1 MHISSFFLELRSAY
15 QAELDDLTFDSEGR
29 NVLRKRLDEKRQELG
44 FLLQLMDLN
53 PEMVAVVLHQ
63 AFKFTVPSVMDHFLT
78 RNEDALLAWGKLQH
92 AVAIETWAQPMVTSI
107 LQEPMGE
114 WFMGVAAALEYM
126 HSKPLSADNRPA
138 ANQDEDDPDERGEK
152 AARGGSDDDH
162 RDNTAEDGEEA
173 QARAREEA
181 GNDWLAA
188 QGFDRKD
195 SR

>member
-29 NVLRKRLDEKRQELG
+29 NVLRKRLTEKREELS
-44 FLLQLMDLN
+44 FLLQLMDLH
-53 PEMVAVVLHQ
+53 PEMVVVVLHQ
-63 AFKFTVPSVMDHFLT
+63 AFKFTVPTVMDHFLT
-78 RNEDALLAWGKLQH
+78 RQDDELLAWGKLQH
-92 AVAIETWAQPMVTSI
+92 ALKIEAWAQPIVAQI

-114 WFMGVAAALEYM
+114 WFMSVAAALEYM

-138 ANQDEDDPDERGEK
+138 VNKDDADKDEHNESLSHSE
-152 AARGGSDDDH
+152 GSDDH
-162 RDNTAEDGEEA
+162 REATAEDGDEA
-173 QARAREEA
+173 DALAREEA

-195 SR
+195 

>member
-63 AFKFTVPSVMDHFLT
+63 AFKFTVPSVMDHFVA
-78 RNEDALLAWGKLQH
+78 RNEDDLLAWAKLQH
-92 AVAIETWAQPMVTSI
+92 ALKIEAWAQPMVAKI
-107 LQEPMGE
+107 LEEPMGE

-138 ANQDEDDPDERGEK
+138 ANNDDDEQDDNAVRGD
-152 AARGGSDDDH
+152 RDDDH
-162 RDNTAEDGEEA
+162 RDNTAEDGDEA
-173 QARAREEA
+173 DARARDEA

-195 SR
+195 

>member
-63 AFKFTVPSVMDHFLT
+63 AFKFTVPTVMDHFLT
-78 RNEDALLAWGKLQH
+78 RNEDALLAWSQLQH
-92 AVAIETWAQPMVTSI
+92 ALKIEAWAQPLVATI

-126 HSKPLSADNRPA
+126 HNKPLSADNRPA
-138 ANQDEDDPDERGEK
+138 ANKDDNDHDEHGNNT
-152 AARGGSDDDH
+152 ARGDGDDDH
-162 RDNTAEDGEEA
+162 RDNTAEDGDEA
-173 QARAREEA
+173 DARAREEA

-195 SR
+195 R